1 MNGYTTHGYVV
12 EKRHGYMEMMQRATW
27 HQETTQPTKG
37 DGWRYH

>member
-1 MNGYTTHGYVV
+1 
-12 EKRHGYMEMMQRATW
+12 MEMMQRDTW